1 MRKFHTFLAF
11 VALLFTP
18 SLFAADTSATD
29 PDEAVFQQ
37 CETISDACLKAGY
50 ARDGGPGKMFWHDCM
65 KPILF
70 DKAVAGV
77 TVDPKDVVACRQFKI
92 KNLQAQVKQLQN
104 HK

>member
-1 MRKFHTFLAF
+1 MRKFHTFLA
-11 VALLFTP
+11 VTALLFTQP
-18 SLFAADTSATD
+18 LFAADNNAMD

-50 ARDGGPGKMFWHDCM
+50 VRAGDPGKMFWHDCM
-65 KPILF
+65 KPILL
-70 DKAVAGV
+70 DKTVAGV
-77 TVDPKDVVACRQFKI
+77 TVDSKDVVACRQFKI